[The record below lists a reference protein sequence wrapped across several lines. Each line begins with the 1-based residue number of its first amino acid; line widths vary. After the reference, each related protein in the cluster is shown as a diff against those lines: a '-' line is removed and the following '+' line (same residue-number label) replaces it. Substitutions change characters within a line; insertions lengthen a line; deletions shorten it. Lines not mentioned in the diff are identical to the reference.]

1 MAAIPIN
8 LVIEQG
14 TDFNATFNIQNES
27 NTTPLNLTGYT
38 AVARLKTSYY
48 SQNFISF
55 NVNFVDRFNGIIEII
70 LPNTAT
76 SNLENRRYVYS
87 VILTSPQG
95 KKSRVIEG
103 IAEVTPGT

>member
-14 TDFNATFNIQNES
+14 SDFDATFNIQNED

-38 AVARLKTSYY
+38 AVAKMKRSYY
-48 SQNFISF
+48 ASSF
-55 NVNFVDRFNGIIEII
+55 TSFTVNFVDRFNGIIGIS
-70 LPNTAT
+70 LTNSQTQ
-76 SNLENRRYVYS
+76 SLENRRYVYS
-87 VILTSPQG
+87 VVLTSPQG